1 MTSIVHKKEKYF
13 LCRILRIYLDDMEYI
28 WEVFFMENYKVAK
41 DRLLFMHSR
50 LIEGKVLYKEEE
62 AERFGCSLR
71 SIQRDIDDL
80 RSFFHN
86 QSEDSG
92 IVQELIYDRKL
103 KGYRLV
109 PPVRNVLRNDEVFAV
124 LKILLESRAF
134 TKEELYPILDKLVD
148 CCVPREKQRQVNDLI
163 GNEKLHY
170 VEPQHKN
177 AFLAKMWELSE
188 AVKERRQIII
198 NYRRAVLDDKVVTRT
213 LQPVGIMFSEYYFYL
228 VGFIVPKDNECIKYK
243 VENDPFPTIYRI
255 DRIQDY
261 IVTDEHFNV
270 PYQNRFEEGEFRK
283 RVQFMY
289 GGKLQ
294 KIKFYYK
301 GPNIEAV
308 LDRLPTAK
316 ILQQDDKG
324 LLIAAEVFGAGI
336 EMWIRSQGE
345 MVEVVKESL

>member
-1 MTSIVHKKEKYF
+1 
-13 LCRILRIYLDDMEYI
+13 
-28 WEVFFMENYKVAK
+28 MENYKVAK

-50 LIEGKVLYKEEE
+50 LIEGKILYKEEE

-228 VGFIVPKDNECIKYK
+228 VGFIIPKDNECIKYK

-316 ILQQDDKG
+316 ILKQDEKG
-324 LLIAAEVFGAGI
+324 FLMAAEVFGAGI
-336 EMWIRSQGE
+336 EMWLRSQGE
-345 MVEVVKESL
+345 MVEVVKECVLNDEC

>member
-1 MTSIVHKKEKYF
+1 MIHGIHLGSV
-13 LCRILRIYLDDMEYI
+13 
-28 WEVFFMENYKVAK
+28 FMENYKVAK

-50 LIEGKVLYKEEE
+50 LIEGKILYKEEE
-62 AERFGCSLR
+62 SERFGCSLR

-228 VGFIVPKDNECIKYK
+228 VGFIIPKDNECIKYK

-289 GGKLQ
+289 GGELQ

-301 GPNIEAV
+301 GPNVEAV

-316 ILQQDDKG
+316 ILQQDEKG
-324 LLIAAEVFGAGI
+324 LLITAEVFGAGI

-345 MVEVVKESL
+345 MVEVV

>member
-1 MTSIVHKKEKYF
+1 
-13 LCRILRIYLDDMEYI
+13 MESFKI
-28 WEVFFMENYKVAK
+28 AK
-41 DRLLFMHSR
+41 DRLLFMYSR

-62 AERFGCSLR
+62 AKRFGCSVR

-92 IVQELIYDRKL
+92 IVQDLIYDRKL

-109 PPVRNVLRNDEVFAV
+109 PPVRSVLKNEEVFAV

-134 TKEELYPILDKLVD
+134 TKDELYPILDKLVD
-148 CCVPREKQRQVNDLI
+148 CCVHKEKKRQVNELI

-177 AFLAKMWELSE
+177 IFLRKMWEISE
-188 AVKERRQIII
+188 AVKERKQIII
-198 NYRRAVLDDKVVTRT
+198 NYRRAVLDDKVVERK
-213 LQPVGIMFSEYYFYL
+213 LQPVGIMFSEFYFYL
-228 VGFIVPKDNECIKYK
+228 VAFIVSKENECIKYK
-243 VENDPFPTIYRI
+243 VKDDPFPTIYRI
-255 DRIQDY
+255 DRIKDY
-261 IVTDEHFNV
+261 VVTEEHFNI

-289 GGKLQ
+289 GGELQ

-316 ILQQDDKG
+316 ILEHNEKG
-324 LLIAAEVFGAGI
+324 YLVSAEVFGVGI
-336 EMWIRSQGE
+336 EMWLRSQGE
-345 MVEVVKESL
+345 MVGVVV

>member
-1 MTSIVHKKEKYF
+1 MIPGIHLGSV
-13 LCRILRIYLDDMEYI
+13 
-28 WEVFFMENYKVAK
+28 FMENYKVAK

-50 LIEGKVLYKEEE
+50 LIEGKILYKEEE

-345 MVEVVKESL
+345 MVEVVE

>member
-1 MTSIVHKKEKYF
+1 MIPGIHLGSV
-13 LCRILRIYLDDMEYI
+13 
-28 WEVFFMENYKVAK
+28 FMENYKVAK

-62 AERFGCSLR
+62 SERFGCSLR

-177 AFLAKMWELSE
+177 AFLAKMWEISE

-198 NYRRAVLDDKVVTRT
+198 NYRRVVLDDKVVTRT

-228 VGFIVPKDNECIKYK
+228 VGFIIPKDNECIKYK

-289 GGKLQ
+289 GGELQ

-301 GPNIEAV
+301 GPNVEAV

-316 ILQQDDKG
+316 ILQQDVNG
-324 LLIAAEVFGAGI
+324 YLISAEVFGAGI
-336 EMWIRSQGE
+336 DMWLRSQGE
-345 MVEVVKESL
+345 MVEVVEWII

>member
-1 MTSIVHKKEKYF
+1 MTREISRGCV
-13 LCRILRIYLDDMEYI
+13 
-28 WEVFFMENYKVAK
+28 FMENYKVAK

-50 LIEGKVLYKEEE
+50 LIEGKILYKEEE

-198 NYRRAVLDDKVVTRT
+198 NYRRAVLDDKVVKRT

-228 VGFIVPKDNECIKYK
+228 VGFIVPKDDECIKYK

-261 IVTDEHFNV
+261 IVTDEHFSV

-316 ILQQDDKG
+316 ILQQDEKG
-324 LLIAAEVFGAGI
+324 FLITAEVFGAGI

-345 MVEVVKESL
+345 MVEVVD

>member
-1 MTSIVHKKEKYF
+1 
-13 LCRILRIYLDDMEYI
+13 MEYI

-316 ILQQDDKG
+316 ILKQDEKG
-324 LLIAAEVFGAGI
+324 FLMAAEVFGAGI

-345 MVEVVKESL
+345 MVEVVEER

>member
-1 MTSIVHKKEKYF
+1 MIHGIHLGSV
-13 LCRILRIYLDDMEYI
+13 
-28 WEVFFMENYKVAK
+28 FMENYKVAK

-198 NYRRAVLDDKVVTRT
+198 NYRRAVLDDKVVART

-228 VGFIVPKDNECIKYK
+228 VGFIIPKDNECIKYK

-301 GPNIEAV
+301 GPNVEAV

-316 ILQQDDKG
+316 ILQQDAKG
-324 LLIAAEVFGAGI
+324 YLISAEVFGVGI
-336 EMWIRSQGE
+336 EIWLRSQGD
-345 MVEVVKESL
+345 MVEVMEER

>member
-1 MTSIVHKKEKYF
+1 MTREISKGCV
-13 LCRILRIYLDDMEYI
+13 
-28 WEVFFMENYKVAK
+28 FMENYKVAK
-41 DRLLFMHSR
+41 DRLLLMHSR

-71 SIQRDIDDL
+71 SIQRDVDDL

-177 AFLAKMWELSE
+177 AFLAKMWEISE

-198 NYRRAVLDDKVVTRT
+198 NYRRAVLNDKVVKRT

-228 VGFIVPKDNECIKYK
+228 VGFIVPKDDECIKYK

-261 IVTDEHFNV
+261 IVTDEHFSV

-301 GPNIEAV
+301 GPNVEAV
-308 LDRLPTAK
+308 IDRLPTAK
-316 ILQQDDKG
+316 ILQQDEKG
-324 LLIAAEVFGAGI
+324 FLITAEVFGAGI

-345 MVEVVKESL
+345 MVEVVKESTLNGEC

>member
-1 MTSIVHKKEKYF
+1 MIHGIHLGSV
-13 LCRILRIYLDDMEYI
+13 
-28 WEVFFMENYKVAK
+28 FMENYKVAK

-50 LIEGKVLYKEEE
+50 LIEGKILYKEEE

-71 SIQRDIDDL
+71 SIQRDIDDW
-80 RSFFHN
+80 RSVFHN

-109 PPVRNVLRNDEVFAV
+109 PPVRKVLRNDEVFAV

-134 TKEELYPILDKLVD
+134 IKEELYPILDKLVD

-198 NYRRAVLDDKVVTRT
+198 NYRRAVLDDNVVTRT

-228 VGFIVPKDNECIKYK
+228 VGFIVPQDNESIKYK

-316 ILQQDDKG
+316 ILKQDEKG
-324 LLIAAEVFGAGI
+324 FLITAEVFGAGI

-345 MVEVVKESL
+345 MVEVVD

>member
-1 MTSIVHKKEKYF
+1 MIHGIHLGSV
-13 LCRILRIYLDDMEYI
+13 
-28 WEVFFMENYKVAK
+28 FMENYKVAK

-243 VENDPFPTIYRI
+243 VENDPYPTIYRI

-316 ILQQDDKG
+316 ILQQDEKG
-324 LLIAAEVFGAGI
+324 FLITAEVFGAGI

-345 MVEVVKESL
+345 IVEVVKESL

>member
-1 MTSIVHKKEKYF
+1 MIPGIHLGSV
-13 LCRILRIYLDDMEYI
+13 
-28 WEVFFMENYKVAK
+28 FMENYKVAK

-50 LIEGKVLYKEEE
+50 LIEGKILYKEEE

-148 CCVPREKQRQVNDLI
+148 CCVPKEKQRQVNDLI

-316 ILQQDDKG
+316 ILKQDEKG
-324 LLIAAEVFGAGI
+324 FLMAAEVFGAGI

-345 MVEVVKESL
+345 MVEVVKECVLNDEC

>member
-1 MTSIVHKKEKYF
+1 
-13 LCRILRIYLDDMEYI
+13 
-28 WEVFFMENYKVAK
+28 MENYKVAK

-50 LIEGKVLYKEEE
+50 LIEGKILYKEEE

-92 IVQELIYDRKL
+92 IVQELIYNRKL

-177 AFLAKMWELSE
+177 AFLAKMWEISE

-198 NYRRAVLDDKVVTRT
+198 NYRRAVLDDKVVKRT

-228 VGFIVPKDNECIKYK
+228 VGFIVPKDDECIKYK

-261 IVTDEHFNV
+261 IVTDEHFSV

-316 ILQQDDKG
+316 ILQQDEKG
-324 LLIAAEVFGAGI
+324 FLITAEVFGAGI
-336 EMWIRSQGE
+336 EMWLRSQGE
-345 MVEVVKESL
+345 MVEVVKESV

>member
-1 MTSIVHKKEKYF
+1 MIHGIHLGSV
-13 LCRILRIYLDDMEYI
+13 
-28 WEVFFMENYKVAK
+28 FMENYKVAK

-50 LIEGKVLYKEEE
+50 LIEGKILYKEEE

-92 IVQELIYDRKL
+92 IIQELIYDRKL

-316 ILQQDDKG
+316 ILQQDEKG

-345 MVEVVKESL
+345 MVEEGKECVLNDEC

>member
-1 MTSIVHKKEKYF
+1 
-13 LCRILRIYLDDMEYI
+13 
-28 WEVFFMENYKVAK
+28 MENYKVAK

-50 LIEGKVLYKEEE
+50 LVEGKVLYKEEE
-62 AERFGCSLR
+62 AKRFGCSLR

-86 QSEDSG
+86 QNEDSG
-92 IVQELIYDRKL
+92 IVQDIIYDRKL

-109 PPVRNVLRNDEVFAV
+109 PPVRNVLRNEEVFAV

-134 TKEELYPILDKLVD
+134 TKDELYPILDKLVD
-148 CCVPREKQRQVNDLI
+148 CCVPKEKKRQVNELI

-170 VEPQHKN
+170 VEPQHKS
-177 AFLAKMWELSE
+177 AFLEKMWELSE
-188 AVKERRQIII
+188 AVKERRQVII
-198 NYRRAVLDDKVVTRT
+198 NYRRAVLDDKVVERT
-213 LQPVGIMFSEYYFYL
+213 LQPVGIMFSEFYFYL
-228 VGFIVPKDNECIKYK
+228 VGFIVPKENECIKYK
-243 VENDPFPTIYRI
+243 VKDDPFPTIYRI

-261 IVTDEHFNV
+261 TVTSERFHM

-301 GPNIEAV
+301 GPNVEAV

-316 ILQQDDKG
+316 ILEHNENG
-324 LLIAAEVFGAGI
+324 YLVSAEVFGAGI
-336 EMWIRSQGE
+336 EMWLRSQGE
-345 MVEVVKESL
+345 MVEVVEERI

>member
-1 MTSIVHKKEKYF
+1 M
-13 LCRILRIYLDDMEYI
+13 IYGIHLGS
-28 WEVFFMENYKVAK
+28 VFMENYKVAK

-188 AVKERRQIII
+188 AVKERRQIVI

-316 ILQQDDKG
+316 ILKQDEKG
-324 LLIAAEVFGAGI
+324 FLMAAEVFGAGI

-345 MVEVVKESL
+345 MVEVVKERI

>member
-1 MTSIVHKKEKYF
+1 
-13 LCRILRIYLDDMEYI
+13 
-28 WEVFFMENYKVAK
+28 MENYKVAK
-41 DRLLFMHSR
+41 DRLLLMHSR

-261 IVTDEHFNV
+261 IITDVHFNV

-316 ILQQDDKG
+316 ILQQDEKG
-324 LLIAAEVFGAGI
+324 FLITAEVFGAGI
-336 EMWIRSQGE
+336 EMWLRSQGE
-345 MVEVVKESL
+345 MVEVVREDILKL

>member
-1 MTSIVHKKEKYF
+1 MIPGIHLGSV
-13 LCRILRIYLDDMEYI
+13 
-28 WEVFFMENYKVAK
+28 FMENYKVAK

-50 LIEGKVLYKEEE
+50 LIEGKILYKEEE

-316 ILQQDDKG
+316 ILQQDEKG
-324 LLIAAEVFGAGI
+324 FLITAEVFGAGI

-345 MVEVVKESL
+345 MVEVVD

>member
-1 MTSIVHKKEKYF
+1 MIHGIHLGSV
-13 LCRILRIYLDDMEYI
+13 
-28 WEVFFMENYKVAK
+28 FMENYKVAK

-316 ILQQDDKG
+316 ILKQDEKG
-324 LLIAAEVFGAGI
+324 FLMAAEVFGAGI

-345 MVEVVKESL
+345 MVEVVD

>member
-1 MTSIVHKKEKYF
+1 MIHGIHLGSV
-13 LCRILRIYLDDMEYI
+13 
-28 WEVFFMENYKVAK
+28 FMENYKVAK

-50 LIEGKVLYKEEE
+50 LIEGKILYKEEE

-345 MVEVVKESL
+345 MVEVV

>member
-1 MTSIVHKKEKYF
+1 
-13 LCRILRIYLDDMEYI
+13 
-28 WEVFFMENYKVAK
+28 MENYKVAK

-316 ILQQDDKG
+316 ILQQDEKG

-345 MVEVVKESL
+345 MVEEVKECVLNDEC